1 MNDPNDKKNQLIY
14 IQFFSLLNEIIS
26 NRFNINEL
34 IKGLNE
40 KKSFGLEH
48 LDHYFSKGRQD
59 PWVCV
64 FGPAYH
70 SYNIRYNSIE
80 EIALSPVNVDIDKY
94 ANFINGNEAL
104 LRRIEV
110 IKILSCL
117 CMDYWSKEEAKRSG
131 SIIALIK
138 KELEGKDIKEKNTG
152 IHLMVCWNMLDK
164 GLREMFFSQY
174 FNTLAHWHVNPIE
187 PKRMD
192 LENIRLIKV

>member
-1 MNDPNDKKNQLIY
+1 MNDLSDKKQQLLY
-14 IQFFSLLNEIIS
+14 IQYFSLLNELIR
-26 NRFNINEL
+26 NRFNVNEL

-40 KKSFGLEH
+40 KKTFKIEH
-48 LDHYFSKGRQD
+48 LDHYFTKGRPD

-64 FGPAYH
+64 YGPSYH
-70 SYNIRYNSIE
+70 SYNIRYSSIE

-94 ANFINGNEAL
+94 TDFIIGNEAL
-104 LRRIEV
+104 LRRIEI

-117 CMDYWSKEEAKRSG
+117 CMDYWSKEEEKRSG

-138 KELEGKDIKEKNTG
+138 AELEGKDIKEKNTG
-152 IHLMVCWNMLDK
+152 IHLLVCWNMLNE

-187 PKRMD
+187 PKRTD